1 MKSTLRAL
9 ALWSVIFSVPFF
21 LIELS
26 FLLSPFSVFPT
37 WSLYLLTS
45 ILGFSVIIATSDFRI
60 GFFSNLEGAVIATVF
75 YVWAGNYLL
84 QRVGN
89 MPAVMASN
97 AALTSVVTK
106 SITLYVFSLLGN
118 LVAFLVSGII

>member
-75 YVWAGNYLL
+75 YVWVGNYLL
-84 QRVGN
+84 QRIGN

-118 LVAFLVSGII
+118 LVAFLVSGMI